1 MKRQERVGL
10 VVNRIT
16 SSPPYL
22 CVDIFYILLPSLASQ
37 DCLVTSCGLKKA
49 HSFHIFTSR
58 FFFFGCRCSNCTY
71 EIILTIS
78 RFYFCHFPGFFN
90 KAQPEMSLPSPLFW
104 DKKTWLSFAL
114 TNGVLRIARVPAHSS
129 YNWSEPSLV
138 LRKLVDKSS
147 LDNGQ

>member
-1 MKRQERVGL
+1 MLFYIPIWLPNRRIDFFFLKKKQPARMKRQERVGL

-90 KAQPEMSLPSPLFW
+90 KAQPEMSLPSPLF
-104 DKKTWLSFAL
+104 
-114 TNGVLRIARVPAHSS
+114 
-129 YNWSEPSLV
+129 
-138 LRKLVDKSS
+138 
-147 LDNGQ
+147 